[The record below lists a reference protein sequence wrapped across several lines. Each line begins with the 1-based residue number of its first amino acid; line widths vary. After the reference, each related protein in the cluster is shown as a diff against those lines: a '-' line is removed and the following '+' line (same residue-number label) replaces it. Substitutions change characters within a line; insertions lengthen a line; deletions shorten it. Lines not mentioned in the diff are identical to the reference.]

1 MKSKITLILSAALVT
16 LLVAPASARMDGD
29 EGLAS
34 AYARFTTE
42 RSQPTDPSD
51 RLINRPFR
59 RR

>member
-1 MKSKITLILSAALVT
+1 MNSKITLIVSAALVA
-16 LLVAPASARMDGD
+16 LLVTPASARMDSD

-34 AYARFTTE
+34 AYARFTKE
-42 RSQPTDPSD
+42 RNQAADPSD